1 MGNTE
6 DPDEEKTDLD
16 RQAAHD
22 RAAHL
27 FTGIERAKAAP
38 PEDEVVVRA
47 LLGAILEHAPAGCHA
62 LLRVAS
68 DGRRTLDELIEAGD
82 WQAAREVLER
92 LVSGTYQ

>member
-6 DPDEEKTDLD
+6 GKTDRV
-16 RQAAHD
+16 RQDAYE
-22 RAAHL
+22 RAGRL
-27 FTGIERAKAAP
+27 FTGIERAGTAP

-47 LLGAILEHAPAGCHA
+47 LLGAIAEHAPAEHHA

-68 DGRRTLDELIEAGD
+68 DGRRTLGELIEAGD
-82 WQAAREVLER
+82 WKAAREVLAR